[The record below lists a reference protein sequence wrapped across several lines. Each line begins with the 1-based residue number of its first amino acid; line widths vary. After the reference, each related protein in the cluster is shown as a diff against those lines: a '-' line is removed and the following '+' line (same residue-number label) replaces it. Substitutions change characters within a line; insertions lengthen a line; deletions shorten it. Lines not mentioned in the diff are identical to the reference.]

1 MRFGLSDTEL
11 TPRARA
17 KKEQI
22 RAGAQKL
29 FLDRGFA
36 ATSTDAIAAEAGVSK
51 QTLYAYYPSKEEL
64 LTDVLRHLI
73 EDGVRGGP
81 PLVIEKASLGS
92 RDELRQALGSL
103 AHKLISGLMN
113 PDYVALVRVIIAETR
128 RLPHLGQ
135 LFRSAVPERVLNNVA
150 ELLETARANGM
161 IGAVDMDAASR
172 AFVGPLLTYVLLDG
186 LFVGEGPPRRPNPE
200 RIEAAVD
207 LFMKSI
213 ASQPTR

>member
-1 MRFGLSDTEL
+1 MSDTEL

-73 EDGVRGGP
+73 EDGARGGP

-150 ELLETARANGM
+150 ELLETARANGV
-161 IGAVDMDAASR
+161 IGAVDTDAASR

>member
-1 MRFGLSDTEL
+1 MSDAEL

-51 QTLYAYYPSKEEL
+51 QTLYVYYPSKEEL

-73 EDGVRGGP
+73 EDGPRGGP
-81 PLVIEKASLGS
+81 PLTIEQATPGS
-92 RDELRQALGSL
+92 QDELRRALGSL
-103 AHKLISGLMN
+103 ARKLISGLMN

-128 RLPHLGQ
+128 RLPHLGR

-150 ELLETARANGM
+150 VLLEAARENGV
-161 IGAVDMDAASR
+161 IGAVDTDAASR

-186 LFVGEGPPRRPNPE
+186 LFVGDGPPRPPSPE

-213 ASQPTR
+213 A

>member
-1 MRFGLSDTEL
+1 MRPGLSDAQL

-22 RAGAQKL
+22 RTGAQKL

-36 ATSTDAIAAEAGVSK
+36 ATSTDAIATEAGVSK
-51 QTLYAYYPSKEEL
+51 QTLYVYYPSKEEL
-64 LTDVLRHLI
+64 LTDVLKHLI
-73 EDGVRGGP
+73 EDDPRGGS
-81 PLVIEKASLGS
+81 PLTIKQATPGS
-92 RDELRQALGSL
+92 QDELRWAVDSL
-103 AHKLISGLMN
+103 ARKLISGLMD
-113 PDYVALVRVIIAETR
+113 PEYVALVRVIIAETR
-128 RLPHLGQ
+128 RIPHLGR

-150 ELLETARANGM
+150 VLLEAARENGV
-161 IGAVDMDAASR
+161 IGAVDTDAASR

-186 LFVGEGPPRRPNPE
+186 LFVGDGPPRPPDPE

-213 ASQPTR
+213 A

>member
-1 MRFGLSDTEL
+1 MSDTEL

-36 ATSTDAIAAEAGVSK
+36 ATSTDVIAAEAGVSK
-51 QTLYAYYPSKEEL
+51 QTLYVYYPSKEEL

-73 EDGVRGGP
+73 EDGPRGGP
-81 PLVIEKASLGS
+81 PLTIEVASPGS
-92 RDELRQALGSL
+92 QDELRRALGSL
-103 AHKLISGLMN
+103 ARRLISSLMD
-113 PDYVALVRVIIAETR
+113 PEYVALVRVIIAETR
-128 RLPHLGQ
+128 RLPHLGR

-150 ELLETARANGM
+150 VLLETARENGL
-161 IGAVDMDAASR
+161 IGAVDTDAASR

-186 LFVGEGPPRRPNPE
+186 LFVGDGPPRPPGPE
-200 RIEAAVD
+200 RVEAAVD

-213 ASQPTR
+213 A

>member
-1 MRFGLSDTEL
+1 MSDTEL

-36 ATSTDAIAAEAGVSK
+36 ATSTDAIAAEAGASK
-51 QTLYAYYPSKEEL
+51 QTLYVYYPSKEEL
-64 LTDVLRHLI
+64 LTDVLRYLI
-73 EDGVRGGP
+73 EDGPRGGP
-81 PLVIEKASLGS
+81 PLTIEEVSLPGS
-92 RDELRQALGSL
+92 QDELRQALGSL
-103 AHKLISGLMN
+103 ARKLISGLMD
-113 PDYVALVRVIIAETR
+113 PDYIALVRVIIAETR

-150 ELLETARANGM
+150 QLLETARENGV
-161 IGAVDMDAASR
+161 IGAVDTDAASR

-186 LFVGEGPPRRPNPE
+186 LFVGDGPPRPPGPE

-207 LFMKSI
+207 LFMRSI
-213 ASQPTR
+213 A

>member
-1 MRFGLSDTEL
+1 MRPVLSDAEL

-51 QTLYAYYPSKEEL
+51 QTLYVYYPSKEEL

-73 EDGVRGGP
+73 EDGPRGGP
-81 PLVIEKASLGS
+81 PLTIEEASPGS
-92 RDELRQALGSL
+92 RDELRRALDSL
-103 AHKLISGLMN
+103 ARKLISGLMD

-150 ELLETARANGM
+150 QLLKTARENGV
-161 IGAVDMDAASR
+161 IGAVDTDAASR

-186 LFVGEGPPRRPNPE
+186 LFVGDGPPRPPRPE
-200 RIEAAVD
+200 RIEAAVA

-213 ASQPTR
+213 A